1 MLPCWEVF
9 VGVEGGVVGYQRLPK
24 RPSGS
29 MGCHIPDNHGGY
41 MLVLSEV
48 SVQSP
53 ISFGG
58 GFSFSARLTLDLNR
72 SPLLAIAVEA
82 TIAFLSCW
90 AVSKFGLWVREV
102 QNAPRQTV
110 GIVLVAFGQEEGYFQ
125 SVFR

>member
-1 MLPCWEVF
+1 
-9 VGVEGGVVGYQRLPK
+9 
-24 RPSGS
+24 
-29 MGCHIPDNHGGY
+29 

-72 SPLLAIAVEA
+72 SLLLAIAVEA

-90 AVSKFGLWVREV
+90 AVSKFGLWVRVV
-102 QNAPRQTV
+102 QNAPRHTV
-110 GIVLVAFGQEEGYFQ
+110 GITSLAYGQEVGYY
-125 SVFR
+125 

>member
-1 MLPCWEVF
+1 
-9 VGVEGGVVGYQRLPK
+9 
-24 RPSGS
+24 
-29 MGCHIPDNHGGY
+29 

-53 ISFGG
+53 ISFGS

-82 TIAFLSCW
+82 TIAFLSCR
-90 AVSKFGLWVREV
+90 AVSIFGLWVREV

-110 GIVLVAFGQEEGYFQ
+110 GIALVACGQEEGYF
-125 SVFR
+125 